1 MNMERHALPNRE
13 HALFTTLVDCYESKK
28 YAEGVEAADRILA
41 KFPDHGETL
50 AMKGLV
56 VRSMD
61 ESHEVNAE
69 ARALVK
75 RGIECHPSSHVC
87 WHVLGLVHRAE
98 RNHAESAKCYAQA
111 LKMDSENGLI
121 MKDLSIV
128 YLQTRN
134 FKAFVDLRWK
144 ILGKK
149 PDQRASYASLACGL
163 HLLGEHDSA
172 YDVIDTYE
180 KVRASNQFDH
190 PRSWVDEDPLMKRLS
205 LIHI

>member
-1 MNMERHALPNRE
+1 
-13 HALFTTLVDCYESKK
+13 
-28 YAEGVEAADRILA
+28 
-41 KFPDHGETL
+41 
-50 AMKGLV
+50 
-56 VRSMD
+56 
-61 ESHEVNAE
+61 
-69 ARALVK
+69 
-75 RGIECHPSSHVC
+75 
-87 WHVLGLVHRAE
+87 
-98 RNHAESAKCYAQA
+98 
-111 LKMDSENGLI
+111 MDSENGLI

-149 PDQRASYASLACGL
+149 PDQRRARRAKHGL

-190 PRSWVDEDPLMKRLS
+190 PRSWVDEDPLMKRFDADPTS
-205 LIHI
+205 

>member
-1 MNMERHALPNRE
+1 MRKPSIIGSLTRARRVVVVRRCDRSMNMERHALPNRE

-87 WHVLGLVHRAE
+87 WHVLGLVHR
-98 RNHAESAKCYAQA
+98 RS
-111 LKMDSENGLI
+111 GT
-121 MKDLSIV
+121 
-128 YLQTRN
+128 TR
-134 FKAFVDLRWK
+134 
-144 ILGKK
+144 
-149 PDQRASYASLACGL
+149 RAPS
-163 HLLGEHDSA
+163 
-172 YDVIDTYE
+172 VT
-180 KVRASNQFDH
+180 R
-190 PRSWVDEDPLMKRLS
+190 RR
-205 LIHI
+205 